1 MSGLHT
7 EVTPPPLCGIKRFG
21 SLLGL
26 SLATFLIVL
35 DYTIANV
42 SIPYISG
49 DLSVST
55 NEGTYVITS
64 FAVGNAI
71 ILPITGYLTKRL
83 GSIRLLIASILLFVL
98 FSWICGSASNF
109 RVLLIGRFL
118 QGFVA
123 GPLVP
128 LSQSLI
134 VSTNP
139 PEKKNAVLAF
149 WSMVVVAA
157 PVIGP
162 LLGGW
167 ISFDYSWPW
176 IFYINIPFGI
186 LSALLVWFTLKEFE
200 TKPSFAPI
208 DYIGFLLLGIGV
220 TCLQILLDRGEQYD
234 WLRSRYITT
243 LAIISFVS
251 FCYLLIWEYTH
262 KTPMINLKLF
272 AIRSYAV
279 SVFLMG
285 VTYAIYF
292 GSVVL
297 IPLWLQTNMGYNS
310 IWAGVAV
317 CPIGIAPLFFS
328 LFMSKLVNRYGC
340 LRLLTIC
347 FILLSISCFYT
358 AYFTTAVDIQK
369 VGISRLLLG
378 CGLVFFITPLF
389 SMSVQNIK
397 TELLPQSTGIFH
409 FIRAMSGGIGTA
421 IFTTLW
427 IRRTAY
433 HHERIGSTLTPFS
446 EETNNLFSSIH
457 EIGLTKEKILEL
469 TNQLVDNQAA
479 MLALNDCFYLMG
491 WIFLAVIL
499 LLPIARQKQKQE
511 EGATPPPATQE

>member
-1 MSGLHT
+1 MA
-7 EVTPPPLCGIKRFG
+7 EPLCGIKRLS

-55 NEGTYVITS
+55 NQGTYVITT

-71 ILPITGYLTKRL
+71 VLPITGYLTKRI
-83 GSIRLLIASILLFVL
+83 GSIRLLLLSILLFVL
-98 FSWICGSASNF
+98 FSWICGSAINF
-109 RVLLIGRFL
+109 TTLLIGRFL

-123 GPLVP
+123 GPLIP

-186 LSALLVWFTLKEFE
+186 LSAFLIWITLKDFE
-200 TKPSFAPI
+200 TKPSYAPT
-208 DYIGFLLLGIGV
+208 DYIGFLLLAVGV

-234 WLRSRYITT
+234 WMCSNYIVT
-243 LAIISFVS
+243 LAIISFLC
-251 FCYLLIWEYTH
+251 FCYLIVWEYTH
-262 KTPMINLKLF
+262 SSPIINLRLF
-272 AIRSYAV
+272 SIRSYSL

-285 VTYAIYF
+285 ITYAIYF
-292 GSVVL
+292 GTVVL
-297 IPLWLQTNMGYNS
+297 IPLWLQTYMGYNA
-310 IWAGVAV
+310 IWAGIAV
-317 CPIGIAPLFFS
+317 CPIGIAPLLFS
-328 LFMSKLVNRYGC
+328 LFMSKLVTRYGC
-340 LRLLTIC
+340 LRLLAVC
-347 FILLSISCFYT
+347 FILLAISCFYT
-358 AYFTTAVDIQK
+358 AYFTVQVDIQH
-369 VGISRLLLG
+369 VLISRFLLG
-378 CGLVFFITPLF
+378 CGIVFFITPLF
-389 SMSVQNIK
+389 SMSVQNIP
-397 TELLPQSTGIFH
+397 TETLPQSTGIFH
-409 FIRAMSGGIGTA
+409 FVRALSGGIGTS

-427 IRRTAY
+427 IRRSAY

-446 EETNNLFSSIH
+446 DNATNLFSSL
-457 EIGLTKEKILEL
+457 EKQLLLSKEKALGIA
-469 TNQLVDNQAA
+469 NDMVDAQASL
-479 MLALNDCFYLMG
+479 LALNDCFYLMG
-491 WIFLAVIL
+491 WIFLALLL
-499 LLPIARQKQKQE
+499 LLPIAKTKKRLEKKVDSPPIAQE
-511 EGATPPPATQE
+511 